1 MTNLLSLQMFF
12 VSGCS
17 DVALC
22 HFEFLCLCWK
32 TVLYQPVV
40 VELCLFSSLVG
51 DVSEHNLCIVCQCV
65 SDVLIRLKLEA
76 LYTVVAQLGM
86 KVEVEPLKTVVGLR
100 WYGTVGDRWSVSQ
113 SSST

>member
-1 MTNLLSLQMFF
+1 MTNLLALQMFF

-17 DVALC
+17 DVTFC

-51 DVSEHNLCIVCQCV
+51 DVPKRNLCVVCQCV
-65 SDVLIRLKLEA
+65 SDVLICLKLEA

-86 KVEVEPLKTVVGLR
+86 KVEVEPHKTVCS
-100 WYGTVGDRWSVSQ
+100 WSAMV
-113 SSST
+113 